1 MSVFHKKSFAYV
13 IFYHIFLFIIPILTK
28 RSVCCI
34 LLPHFKQDVTIQSLL
49 FPITIQKG
57 GLSMEEE
64 KRILS
69 ILEEMNTRFDR
80 TDERLEKIESRLAKT
95 ESDIRDLKLTVEND
109 IRPAISIIT
118 EWQTKLG
125 RNLSDDI
132 RHNSDRLSDY
142 EIVKLKI
149 NHLDSEVLKLNEKI
163 MTSA

>member
-1 MSVFHKKSFAYV
+1 
-13 IFYHIFLFIIPILTK
+13 
-28 RSVCCI
+28 
-34 LLPHFKQDVTIQSLL
+34 
-49 FPITIQKG
+49 
-57 GLSMEEE
+57 MEEE

-109 IRPAISIIT
+109 IRPAISITT
-118 EWQTKLG
+118 EWQTKLE

-142 EIVKLKI
+142 EIIKLKV

-163 MTSA
+163 LTSA